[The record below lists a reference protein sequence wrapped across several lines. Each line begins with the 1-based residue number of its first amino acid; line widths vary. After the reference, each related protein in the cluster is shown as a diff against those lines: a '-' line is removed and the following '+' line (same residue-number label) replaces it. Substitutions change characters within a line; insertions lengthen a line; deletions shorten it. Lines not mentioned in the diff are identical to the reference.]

1 MGGIM
6 KKKILLKIFLIALFA
21 FGGMGCATS
30 SHQIPPG
37 QLKSFSFATGGSSR
51 YEIRE
56 FSAIQEAQGVRLQ
69 IDTWLEIKGE
79 DQQVKIN
86 KVVKEPDLLPRLAQ
100 LIHEQQLVEW
110 NGFDG
115 KNANALDGN
124 SFGFLAVYDQGGKIQ
139 AKGYIKMPKN
149 YQKVRTAILEIFE
162 PYVKK
167 YQGK

>member
-1 MGGIM
+1 M
-6 KKKILLKIFLIALFA
+6 KNKILLKIFLLALFA

-51 YEIRE
+51 YEIRAL
-56 FSAIQEAQGVRLQ
+56 SARQEGQEVRLQ
-69 IDTWLEIKGE
+69 VDTWVEVNGE
-79 DQQVKIN
+79 DQQVQIN
-86 KVVKEPDLLPRLAQ
+86 KAVNEPDLLPRLGE
-100 LIHEQQLVEW
+100 LIREQQLSEW

-124 SFGFLAVYDQGGKIQ
+124 SFSFLAVYDQGGKIQ

-149 YQKVRTAILEIFE
+149 YQKGRTAILNIFE